1 MKKIFIIAVLC
12 AAQLLSG
19 AVKITINADR
29 KNFLYK
35 AGETVTFTVKAAD
48 DGKALAGTKVELTL
62 TEDGLTLLK
71 KETAV
76 LDSEGKAVISGSLN
90 KPGFLR
96 CGAMLVHK
104 NKRSSSLIG
113 AGFDVDKITPA
124 VAKPADFDKFW
135 AEALKKAASAN
146 ADFIMEKL
154 DKLCTAK
161 SDAYKVSV
169 ASPGGRTY
177 GFLRIPKSKK
187 AVPLQVSVPG
197 AGPSVTAP
205 PADGKHNIAALYAN
219 VHSYDPLD
227 PAKSSAQAY
236 REISA
241 KGHYM
246 HRSYENLENNQ
257 LYNSIIGINTL
268 IDCVARLPEID
279 SGKLVY
285 SGSSQGG
292 GFGIILAGL
301 VPNRF
306 KAVVSNITAL
316 CDLNGYLAGRNSG
329 WPAISAA
336 TKMSDLS
343 KKNIVYFDAANFAT
357 RIKDTKVTVVMGYA
371 DPVCAPSSVYA
382 MYNSLGTADKS
393 LIPVAFM
400 GHQVWNS
407 YTFRVDKMLASV
419 CK

>member
-1 MKKIFIIAVLC
+1 MKKLIIFAVLC
-12 AAQLLSG
+12 AAQLLCG
-19 AVKITINADR
+19 AVKITITADR
-29 KNFLYK
+29 NNFLYK
-35 AGETVTFTVKAAD
+35 AGETATFTVKAAD
-48 DGKALAGTKVELTL
+48 NGKALAGTKIELAL
-62 TEDGLTLLK
+62 TYDGMTVLK
-71 KETAV
+71 KENAV
-76 LDSEGKAVISGSLN
+76 LDSEGKAVISGSLD

-96 CGAMLVHK
+96 CGAMLVH
-104 NKRSSSLIG
+104 NKKRTSALIG

-135 AEALKKAASAN
+135 DEALKKAAAVN
-146 ADFIMEKL
+146 ADFKMEKL
-154 DKLCTAK
+154 DKLCTDR
-161 SDAYKVSV
+161 SNAYKVSV
-169 ASPGGRTY
+169 VSPGGRTY
-177 GFLRIPKSKK
+177 GFLRIPKSS
-187 AVPLQVSVPG
+187 APVPLQVSVPG

-205 PADGKHNIAALYAN
+205 PADGKYNVASLYAN
-219 VHSYDPLD
+219 VHNYDPLD

-236 REISA
+236 REITA
-241 KGHYM
+241 RGHYM

-257 LYNSIIGINTL
+257 LFNSIIGINRL
-268 IDCVARLPEID
+268 IECVAKLPEING
-279 SGKLVY
+279 SKLVY

-306 KAVVSNITAL
+306 QAVMSNITAL

-343 KKNIVYFDAANFAT
+343 KKNILYFDAANFAT

-393 LIPVAFM
+393 LIPIAFM

-407 YTFRVDKMLASV
+407 YTFRVEKMLASV